1 MTWLDAASLCV
12 FLCNIAFMVGAGLLL
27 LKILGTVQMSEHS
40 LQKVL
45 AENRA
50 ATAQLRLVCNQIAMV
65 QESTEAGGD
74 FRDTPVGKAH
84 TALSEQVR
92 SLSDQLENAMQGGV
106 QNSLSQAK
114 PENEELTQRLR
125 DKLKDVLTQNISLKA
140 EIERTKIQLRNASN
154 SRGQI
159 QNGIDEMQGASPAV
173 VKKMT
178 RMTEELRG
186 DLEEAQRR
194 ALASE
199 KLAES
204 NAIKLEDMREAMSAK
219 GFGDKASESV
229 QMEKLRAQYEAMATR
244 EQSLLARIESMEMEF
259 QRNLT
264 EKSFIEERYI
274 KLDAAAASVN

>member
-12 FLCNIAFMVGAGLLL
+12 FLCNISFMVGAGLLL
-27 LKILGTVQMSEHS
+27 LKILGAVQMSEHS

-50 ATAQLRLVCNQIAMV
+50 ATAQLRLVCNQIATA
-65 QESTEAGGD
+65 QESTEVGNN

-92 SLSDQLENAMQGGV
+92 SLSDQLENAMQAGV

-154 SRGQI
+154 SRGEI

-219 GFGDKASESV
+219 GFGDRVSESV
-229 QMEKLRAQYEAMATR
+229 QMKKLRAQYEAMATR
-244 EQSLLARIESMEMEF
+244 EHSLLARIESMEKEF